1 MNEKSLALIKALLSE
16 VTAAASGELLLP
28 LRKLLW
34 ETITEDQSEEE
45 RRLTLTKL
53 DVICVEYGSSF
64 WVKKFGDV
72 EELSSILSMAL
83 ALANGVIPEEKAM
96 SVRDEFYVAVVEDQ
110 SYSFNEYPAMFV
122 GHAAA
127 NTVITAASE
136 YDFDPADRRSDRDL
150 DPAAFEPSYLV
161 ASAFAGG
168 LAENGDPES
177 RRKFWQW
184 YLTDAVRQ
192 VL

>member
-1 MNEKSLALIKALLSE
+1 MNEKSLALIKVLLSE
-16 VTAAASGELLLP
+16 VMAAASGELLLP

-34 ETITEDQSEEE
+34 ETITEDQSEEK

-64 WVKKFGDV
+64 WVEKFGDV
-72 EELSSILSMAL
+72 EGLSTILSMAL
-83 ALANGVIPEEKAM
+83 ALANGVISEEKAM

-110 SYSFNEYPAMFV
+110 SYSVNEYPAMFV
-122 GHAAA
+122 GNAAA
-127 NTVITAASE
+127 NAVVTAASE
-136 YDFDPADRRSDRDL
+136 YDFDPADGRSDRDL

-168 LAENGDPES
+168 LAGDGDPEL

-184 YLTDAVRQ
+184 YLTDAVQQ